1 MWALQGAGVKA
12 VIAKSFA
19 FIHKRNLVNEAL
31 PFLIVDD
38 PEFYDQ
44 ALSGVELSIDF
55 GRSQVS
61 VGGTSYRA
69 RGATPMIQA
78 LTRAGGLVPAIQRY
92 GNEVFG
98 ALATGGA

>member
-1 MWALQGAGVKA
+1 VGPARRGGEGGDRQELRLHPQA
-12 VIAKSFA
+12 
-19 FIHKRNLVNEAL
+19 NLVNEAL

>member
-1 MWALQGAGVKA
+1 VRA

-38 PEFYDQ
+38 PEFYEAVVDDT
-44 ALSGVELSIDF
+44 AVSIDF
-55 GRSQVS
+55 EKSTVV
-61 VGGTSYRA
+61 VGERAFFA

-78 LTRAGGLVPAIQRY
+78 LARAGGLVPAIQRH
-92 GNEVFG
+92 GQSVFG
-98 ALATGGA
+98 TLAERS